1 MYWIKDEIPKLATKR
16 KGYIMKLSE
25 SEKIELRKIYSMSQF
40 EMANLW
46 RFAPAGHPWF
56 NSTLPY
62 FKHFN
67 RRFKR
72 LGGMT
77 SEISKQIG
85 W

>member
-1 MYWIKDEIPKLATKR
+1 
-16 KGYIMKLSE
+16 MKLSE
-25 SEKIELRKIYSMSQF
+25 SEKIELRKIYLLSQF
-40 EMANLW
+40 EMAWIW
-46 RFAPAGHPWF
+46 RFSPGHPWF
-56 NSTLPY
+56 DSTLPY

-77 SEISKQIG
+77 TEISKQIG

>member
-1 MYWIKDEIPKLATKR
+1 MRLTDEQKDEIR
-16 KGYIMKLSE
+16 Q
-25 SEKIELRKIYSMSQF
+25 IYSMSQSG
-40 EMANLW
+40 MASLW
-46 RFAPAGHPWF
+46 RFAPTGHKWF
-56 NSTLPY
+56 NNTLPY

-77 SEISKQIG
+77 TEISKQIG